1 MKTFFDIFEPE
12 ELSSLWTVTKV
23 FFTIMTNLNT
33 TSIDDLKYL
42 EGIGTQQATTIIN
55 LRDEKGY
62 INMKDIEEKSA

>member
-1 MKTFFDIFEPE
+1 
-12 ELSSLWTVTKV
+12 
-23 FFTIMTNLNT
+23 MTNLNT